1 MRRHALLLV
10 APLLIAQARPADAV
24 VDQSLFARVM
34 LCGDGDG
41 DDHLEP
47 AVATVDDRVRH
58 AADGA

>member
-34 LCGDGDG
+34 LCGDGD
-41 DDHLEP
+41 DHLEP